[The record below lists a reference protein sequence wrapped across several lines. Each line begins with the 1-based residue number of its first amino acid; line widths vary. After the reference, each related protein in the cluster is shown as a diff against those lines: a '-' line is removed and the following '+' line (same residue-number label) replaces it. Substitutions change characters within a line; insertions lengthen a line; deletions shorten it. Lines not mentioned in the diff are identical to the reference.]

1 MNFRNSP
8 FLAVVALG
16 AIGLFSI
23 GAALAMDISGAGATF
38 PYPVFAK
45 WAADYA
51 NKTGNHMNY
60 QSIGSGGGIAQI
72 KAGTVDFGASDKPLT
87 PQELSAAGL
96 GQFPDVIGGIVPVVN
111 LDGIKPGQLKLSGPV
126 IADIY
131 LGKLKSWN
139 DPEIAKL
146 NPGTALPN
154 TKISVVHRS
163 DGSGTTFNFANY
175 LSQVSPEWKTKIGAD
190 TAISWPTGIG
200 GKGNEGVAAYTRQI
214 KGAIG
219 YVEYAYVLQNKMT
232 YALVQNA
239 AGKFVAPD
247 LKSFQAA
254 AASADWPK
262 AQDFYLVMTN
272 APGAD
277 AYPIAATSFILMH
290 KQPKDAARAKAVLDF
305 FTWAF
310 KNGQA
315 QALALDYVPLP
326 AALVTRI
333 ENYWKAQL
341 QM

>member
-8 FLAVVALG
+8 FLAVMALG
-16 AIGLFSI
+16 AIGLFGI
-23 GAALAMDISGAGATF
+23 GGARAMDISGAGATF

-87 PQELSAAGL
+87 PKELSAAGL

-111 LDGIKPGQLKLSGPV
+111 LDGIKPGQLKLSGAV

-139 DPEIAKL
+139 DPEIAAL

-190 TAISWPTGIG
+190 TSISWPTGIG

-247 LKSFQAA
+247 LNSFQAA
-254 AASADWPK
+254 AASADWSK

-290 KQPKDAARAKAVLDF
+290 KQPKNAARSKAALDF

-326 AALVTRI
+326 PALVTQI
-333 ENYWKAQL
+333 EGYWKAQIK
-341 QM
+341 M

>member
-8 FLAVVALG
+8 FLAVMALG
-16 AIGLFSI
+16 AIGLFCI
-23 GAALAMDISGAGATF
+23 GAARAMDISGAGATF

-111 LDGIKPGQLKLSGPV
+111 LDGIKPGQLKLSGAV
-126 IADIY
+126 IAAIY
-131 LGKLKSWN
+131 LGKIKSWN

-146 NPGTALPN
+146 NAGIALPN

-190 TAISWPTGIG
+190 TSISWPTGIG

-214 KGAIG
+214 KGAVG

-254 AASADWPK
+254 AASADWSK

-290 KQPKDAARAKAVLDF
+290 KQPKDAARSKAVLDF

-333 ENYWKAQL
+333 EEYWKAQIK
-341 QM
+341 M